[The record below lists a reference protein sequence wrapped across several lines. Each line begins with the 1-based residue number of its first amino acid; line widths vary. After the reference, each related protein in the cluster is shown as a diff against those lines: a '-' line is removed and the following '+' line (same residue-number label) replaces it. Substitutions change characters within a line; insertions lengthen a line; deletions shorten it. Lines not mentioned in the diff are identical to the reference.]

1 VKEERKEDEKI
12 LSATHRMVQTCKP
25 NTKEAEARCGEFQA
39 SLVYIKR
46 YYLQKKTN
54 NIQPQ

>member
-1 VKEERKEDEKI
+1 MKKYSV
-12 LSATHRMVQTCKP
+12 LHTGWCKP
-25 NTKEAEARCGEFQA
+25 ANPTLKEAEARCGEFQA